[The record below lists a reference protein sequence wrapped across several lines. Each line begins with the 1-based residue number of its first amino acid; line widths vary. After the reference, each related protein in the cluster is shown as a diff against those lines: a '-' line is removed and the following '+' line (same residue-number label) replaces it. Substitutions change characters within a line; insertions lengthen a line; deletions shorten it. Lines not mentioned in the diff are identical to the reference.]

1 MFLRC
6 QIGTSSTYV
15 SYNGVERLDWSINA
29 GHNSVRI
36 SIMTRRV
43 LLYPGEDGF
52 MVAEVPSLPG
62 CISQGRTREEVLD
75 NVREAISLHE
85 EVLRERGEPLP
96 EDRVEL
102 VEVAA

>member
-1 MFLRC
+1 
-6 QIGTSSTYV
+6 
-15 SYNGVERLDWSINA
+15 
-29 GHNSVRI
+29 
-36 SIMTRRV
+36 MTRRV

-52 MVAEVPSLPG
+52 MIAEVPSLPG
-62 CISQGRTREEVLD
+62 CISQGRTREEVLE

-85 EVLRERGEPLP
+85 EILRERGEPIP

>member
-1 MFLRC
+1 M
-6 QIGTSSTYV
+6 I
-15 SYNGVERLDWSINA
+15 
-29 GHNSVRI
+29 
-36 SIMTRRV
+36 RRV

-62 CISQGRTREEVLD
+62 CFSQGRTREEALE

-85 EVLRERGEPLP
+85 EVLRERGEPIP